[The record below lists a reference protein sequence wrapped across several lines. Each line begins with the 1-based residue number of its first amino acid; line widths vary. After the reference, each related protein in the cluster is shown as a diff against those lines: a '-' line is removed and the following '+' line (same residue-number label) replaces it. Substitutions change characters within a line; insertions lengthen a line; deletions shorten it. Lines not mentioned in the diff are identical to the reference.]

1 MRCVWWE
8 GVLLMLA
15 RVVDCFSYTDDNL
28 WSRCWDLSLHAILTV
43 FIWTLLY
50 SNFYLFI
57 IYFKSG
63 CSTL

>member
-28 WSRCWDLSLHAILTV
+28 WSRCWDLSLHSE
-43 FIWTLLY
+43 F
-50 SNFYLFI
+50 
-57 IYFKSG
+57 
-63 CSTL
+63 STSDR